1 MKWNSFWPPEPIISS
16 WSPEIKKII
25 RNHKTE
31 GTGRNDPIMVFCQ
44 VYVSFF
50 YFLFLQQSEIQDGHH
65 DGYDKLTYNIAE

>member
-16 WSPEIKKII
+16 WSPEIKQFI

-44 VYVSFF
+44 VYDVKLSPAVATIFNF
-50 YFLFLQQSEIQDGHH
+50 ISEQ
-65 DGYDKLTYNIAE
+65 KT